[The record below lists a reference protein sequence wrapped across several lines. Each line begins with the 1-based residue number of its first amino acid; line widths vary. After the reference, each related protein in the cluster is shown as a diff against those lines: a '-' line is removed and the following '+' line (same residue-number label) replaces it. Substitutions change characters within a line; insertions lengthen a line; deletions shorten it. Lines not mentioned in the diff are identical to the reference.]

1 MELLYNLKHFFYLD
15 KQYIKNGYMDIAK
28 VHKKLTNCKKVT
40 RVLTSETVFLGTFFV
55 YFADKPFFRPLKR
68 DI

>member
-28 VHKKLTNCKKVT
+28 MHKKSQIRKKVA
-40 RVLTSETVFLGTFFV
+40 RVLTSETVFLSTFFV

-68 DI
+68 GI